1 MSDPT
6 TQAVTPPAL
15 ATAEELNDLRKRVL
29 SGEEFPAEEYR
40 KIIQAYRANRL
51 GTVTAA
57 APKAKAKAAATAKA
71 TPQDL
76 ASLMGSLGL

>member
-6 TQAVTPPAL
+6 TQAVTPPTL

-29 SGEEFPAEEYR
+29 AGEEFPAEEYR

-51 GTVTAA
+51 GAVTAA
-57 APKAKAKAAATAKA
+57 APKTKAKAAASAKA

-76 ASLMGSLGL
+76 SSLMNSLGL